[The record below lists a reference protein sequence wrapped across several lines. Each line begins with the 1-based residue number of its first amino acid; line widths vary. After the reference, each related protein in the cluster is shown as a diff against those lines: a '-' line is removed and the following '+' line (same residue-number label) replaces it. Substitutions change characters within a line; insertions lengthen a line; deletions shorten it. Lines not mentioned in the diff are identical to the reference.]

1 MRRGT
6 VALLLLVVFLIV
18 GVPTIGAAPRRTITL
33 WFPAGEIAAGPVSPL
48 GDPTLFQGFEVANGV
63 KVELVGLDYDTMQ
76 QKIFTAAA
84 AGNPGDILFIDGSW
98 LPGFLKE
105 GLLEQLDSAK
115 ASKWMDAVTPEIVE
129 LSDYGNR
136 AMYGYPQMG
145 IDIYGL
151 TWNKQQFK
159 EAGLDPE
166 RPPQTWDELREYS
179 KKLAKRDAAGNLTR
193 VGLAIRHVG
202 HPHGVVHKFTW
213 ALWGA
218 GADII
223 DNPKLLRGGKAAFNN
238 DAGRAALRL
247 VLDMLNTDKTTSL
260 SFPDPRAAFLTGIS
274 SMQISEIVSIRVRQ
288 PKEAPN
294 MLWGAGWGLAVPPV
308 RKAGDKPAS
317 LLGAWVFAVSKTS
330 KNKDLAWKAVEWLN
344 SELNEY
350 RIATKFGLTP
360 RYKANWAKEP
370 FKSDSYTQ
378 ALLKLA
384 PYGRKLPIN
393 LGLNGVMD
401 ALGGA
406 IQKAWHGEATVEQ
419 ALAEAE
425 RLANQAIAEAAK

>member
-1 MRRGT
+1 MRRGM
-6 VALLLLVVFLIV
+6 VGVLLLAVAFIV
-18 GVPTIGAAPRRTITL
+18 GVPNLWAQPRRTITL

-48 GDPTLFQGFEVANGV
+48 GDATLFQGFEAANNV
-63 KVELVGLDYDTMQ
+63 KVEVVGLDYDTMQ
-76 QKIFTAAA
+76 QKIFAAAA

-98 LPGFLKE
+98 VPGFLKE
-105 GLLEQLDSAK
+105 GLLEQLDAAK
-115 ASKWMDAVTPEIVE
+115 ASKWLGSVSPEIVA
-129 LSDYGNR
+129 LSDYGNG

-159 EAGLDPE
+159 EVGLDPE
-166 RPPQTWDELREYS
+166 RPPQTWTELREDG

-202 HPHGVVHKFTW
+202 QPHGVVHKFTW

-218 GADII
+218 GADIV
-223 DNPKLLRGGKAAFNN
+223 DNPNLLRGGKAAFNN
-238 DAGRAALRL
+238 EAGRAALQL
-247 VLDMLNTDKTTSL
+247 VLDMLNTDKSTSL
-260 SFPDPRAAFLTGIS
+260 NFPDPRAAFLSGIS

-294 MLWGAGWGLAVPPV
+294 LPWATGWGLAPPPV
-308 RKAGDKPAS
+308 RRAGDKPAS
-317 LLGAWVFAVSKTS
+317 LLGAWVFAVPKAS
-330 KNKDLAWKAVEWLN
+330 KNKDLAWRAVDWVNTEIN
-344 SELNEY
+344 DY
-350 RIATKFGLTP
+350 RIASKFGLTP
-360 RYKANWAKEP
+360 RYQANWTKEP

-384 PYGRKLPIN
+384 PYGRRLPIN

-406 IQKAWHGEATVEQ
+406 IQKAWHGEATAEQ